1 MMATKKDSENRA
13 GLGTGVGGIRGC
25 QNSRLVF
32 VVVRPLI
39 YQTGNR
45 NFFRVVSL
53 KVESAASIDPV
64 NRDRLTSPSTPQ

>member
-45 NFFRVVSL
+45 NFFFGWFHLRWSL
-53 KVESAASIDPV
+53 
-64 NRDRLTSPSTPQ
+64 LHQ